1 MAESKTE
8 TVQEKPFSAVTKPEN
23 RFTKKAILN
32 SNLFA
37 TVEKDILRTVLND
50 SKTYTVEELQAAIKK
65 FKGGI

>member
-1 MAESKTE
+1 MAESKNE
-8 TVQEKPFSAVTKPEN
+8 TVQEKPFSTVIKQEN

-32 SNLFA
+32 SNLFE
-37 TVEKDILRTVLND
+37 TVDKDILRTVLND